1 MAFRQKGTMGILR
14 LQTAMIALSIYF
26 FSMATASSKD
36 YHVALSGSDNNN
48 GSLQMPFRSVL
59 KARNEIRK
67 SGLLGKEQ
75 INVVLHQ
82 GVYRFSSPFVLEP
95 EDSGSEGAEVNY
107 RAAEGEHVV
116 FTTAEKLDLKWEKW
130 KGNIYKAKLNK
141 EKAIDQ
147 LFVDGEL
154 QHMARYPNFTP
165 AKINA
170 LSENTDDHKTIPF
183 NGVAADAWSAE
194 KAKEWKDP
202 AGAYMHGIHKARWG
216 GIHYKVTG
224 KKETGDLDFI
234 GGWQNNRV
242 SDFSAVHKE
251 FRMIE
256 NVFEELDA
264 PGEWFFDQKKG
275 ALYFYPPEN
284 VILEKNP
291 TIEAVF
297 DVQNIISIYGK
308 HDSRVTQFT
317 VEGGNGLT
325 QKIETAAII
334 QPVQYI
340 NFQGIAFTGT
350 TRTFMETKE
359 SLLRSD
365 WTIFRGGAIHIKG
378 AEDISINNCRF
389 QRLGGN
395 AVFVDGYNRHVA
407 ISTSL
412 FEENGA
418 SDVCFAGSIA
428 AVRNPLFAYDQERP
442 DLNELDTLV
451 GPKTNDYPAD
461 CRVEDCLMTKCGRVE
476 KQTAGVTVSMSSRI
490 TVRHNTIYHVP
501 RAAINICDG
510 TWGGHLIEWNK
521 CFETV
526 LETSDHGAFNSWG
539 RDRFW
544 YSASPNGPRD
554 LDADGVPV
562 ITSVIKRFPN
572 IMLWDAYQTSTIR
585 NNFMMCDNG
594 WDIDLDDGS
603 TNYDI
608 YNNLCLRGGLK
619 TREGYHRN
627 VYNNVIFKHYTC
639 NVPYPKPSYDRFY
652 SNIILGGT
660 YKSTIPTLWSGQRDY
675 NLFHNPELKTQ
686 EKATTI
692 SEWTK
697 DDKHSIVADAAF
709 IDAENGNFNV
719 AIHSPATGLGFRN
732 FPVHGFGVITEQL
745 KVMAPEPDI
754 ILPATYFNNVHT
766 EEKAV
771 SVLNASIT
779 SLDTESKLTA
789 YGARAIGG
797 AIILKLPEHSKLSKL
812 GFKLDDVVLKV
823 GETRMHN
830 ARDFE
835 RMATLFMAGKKYT
848 VEVLRGQEEITFDFV
863 F

>member
-1 MAFRQKGTMGILR
+1 MKNFIVFTLLI
-14 LQTAMIALSIYF
+14 SF
-26 FSMATASSKD
+26 FSTGTVSSKD
-36 YHVALSGSDNNN
+36 YHVAINGNDKNSGSKEA
-48 GSLQMPFRSVL
+48 PFRTL
-59 KARNEIRK
+59 EKARNTIRE
-67 SGLLGKEQ
+67 SGLLGKEP
-75 INVVLHQ
+75 IKVIIHQ
-82 GVYRFSSPFVLEP
+82 GIYRFSRPFVLKP
-95 EDSGSEGAEVNY
+95 EDSGKKGAEVSY
-107 RAAEGEHVV
+107 CAAKDENVV
-116 FTTAEKLDLKWEKW
+116 FTTAEKLDLTWKKW
-130 KGNIYKAKLNK
+130 KGDIYKVKLNK

-147 LFVDGEL
+147 IFVNGVL
-154 QHMARYPNFTP
+154 QQMARYPNFIQ
-165 AKINA
+165 AKINS
-170 LSENTDDHKTIPF
+170 LSENTEDHKTIPF
-183 NGVAADAWSAE
+183 NGIAADAWSAE
-194 KAKEWKDP
+194 KSKDWNDP
-202 AGAYMHGIHKARWG
+202 SGAYMHGIHKARWG
-216 GIHYKVTG
+216 GIHYRVTG
-224 KKETGDLDFI
+224 KKENGDLDFI

-242 SDFSAVHKE
+242 DDFSAVHKE

-256 NVFEELDA
+256 NIFEELDA
-264 PGEWFFDQKKG
+264 PGEWFFDQKRG
-275 ALYFYPPEN
+275 ELYFYPPEK
-284 VILEKNP
+284 VSLDQNP
-291 TIEAVF
+291 AIEAVF
-297 DVQNIISIYGK
+297 DVQNIISIYGE
-308 HDSRVTQFT
+308 HESRVTQFT

-325 QKIETAAII
+325 QKIECSAIV

-340 NFQGIAFTGT
+340 KFQGIAFTGT
-350 TRTFMETKE
+350 ARTFMETKE

-389 QRLGGN
+389 QGLGGN
-395 AVFVDGYNRHVA
+395 AVFVDGYNRNVA
-407 ISTSL
+407 ISSSV
-412 FEENGA
+412 FEGNGA
-418 SDVCFAGSIA
+418 SDVCFVGSIA
-428 AVRNPLFAYDQERP
+428 AVRNPLFAYDQKRP
-442 DLNELDTLV
+442 GLNELDTIV

-476 KQTAGVTVSMSSRI
+476 KQTAGVNISMSSRI

-554 LDADGVPV
+554 VDADGVPV

-627 VYNNVIFKHYTC
+627 VYNNIIFKHYTC
-639 NVPYPKPSYDRFY
+639 NVPYPKPSYDRFFA
-652 SNIILGGT
+652 NIILGGT
-660 YKSTIPTLWSGQRDY
+660 YRSTIATLWSGLRDY
-675 NLFHNPELKTQ
+675 NLFHNPEMKMSV
-686 EKATTI
+686 KATAI
-692 SEWTK
+692 SDWTQ
-697 DDKHSIVADAAF
+697 DDQQSIVADAKF

-719 AIHSPATGLGFRN
+719 EINSPAIGLGFRN
-732 FPVHGFGVITEQL
+732 FPFKGYGVISEHL
-745 KVMAPEPDI
+745 KEMAPEPEI
-754 ILPATYFNNVHT
+754 IMPAKYFNNVRT

-771 SVLNASIT
+771 SVLNASLT

-789 YGARAIGG
+789 YGARSIGG
-797 AIILKLPEHSKLSKL
+797 AIILKLPEHSKLYKL

-823 GETRMHN
+823 GKAKIYN
-830 ARDFE
+830 ARDF
-835 RMATLFMAGKKYT
+835 AKASSLFSAGKTYT
-848 VEVLRGQEEITFDFV
+848 VEVLRGQEEITIEFV
-863 F
+863 Y

>member
-1 MAFRQKGTMGILR
+1 MQEQRFRIPLFTLLIF
-14 LQTAMIALSIYF
+14 F
-26 FSMATASSKD
+26 FSVGTVCSKD
-36 YHVALSGSDNNN
+36 YHVATNGNDSNSGT
-48 GSLQMPFRSVL
+48 LQMPFRSIA
-59 KARNEIRK
+59 KARNEIRI
-67 SGLLGKEQ
+67 SGLLGNEP
-75 INVVLHQ
+75 INVIIHQ
-82 GVYRFSSPFVLEP
+82 GVYRFSSPFILKP
-95 EDSGSEGAEVNY
+95 EDSGRKGAEVSY
-107 RAAEGEHVV
+107 CAAKGENVV
-116 FTTAEKLDLKWEKW
+116 FTTAEKLDLKWEKSN
-130 KGNIYKAKLNK
+130 GNIYKAKLNK
-141 EKAIDQ
+141 EQAIDQ

-154 QHMARYPNFTP
+154 QHMARYPNFIP
-165 AKINA
+165 AKINV

-183 NGVAADAWSAE
+183 NGVAANAWSAE
-194 KAKEWKDP
+194 KAKEWNNP
-202 AGAYMHGIHKARWG
+202 TGAYMHGIHKARWG
-216 GIHYKVTG
+216 GIHYEVTG
-224 KKETGDLDFI
+224 KKENGDLDFI

-275 ALYFYPPEN
+275 MLYFFPPEYVN
-284 VILEKNP
+284 LEQKP

-308 HDSRVTQFT
+308 HDSHTTEFT

-325 QKIETAAII
+325 QKIETSAIV
-334 QPVQYI
+334 QPVQHI
-340 NFQGIAFTGT
+340 KFQGIEFTGT
-350 TRTFMETKE
+350 ARTFMETKE

-378 AEDISINNCRF
+378 AEDISISNCRF

-395 AVFVDGYNRHVA
+395 AVFVDGYNRNVA
-407 ISTSL
+407 ISSSL

-418 SDVCFAGSIA
+418 SDVCFVGSIA
-428 AVRNPLFAYDQERP
+428 AVRNPLFSYDQERP
-442 DLNELDTLV
+442 GLNELDTIV

-476 KQTAGVTVSMSSRI
+476 KQTAGVNISMSSRI

-510 TWGGHLIEWNK
+510 TWGGHIIEWNK

-554 LDADGVPV
+554 LDKDGVPV
-562 ITSVIKRFPN
+562 ISSVIKRFPN
-572 IMLWDAYQTSTIR
+572 IMLWDAYQTTTIR

-627 VYNNVIFKHYTC
+627 VYNNIIFKHYTC
-639 NVPYPKPSYDRFY
+639 NVPYPKPSYDRCY
-652 SNIILGGT
+652 ANIILGGT
-660 YKSTIPTLWSGQRDY
+660 YKSTIATLWSGLRDY
-675 NLFHNPELKTQ
+675 NLFHNPEMKTPV
-686 EKATTI
+686 KATAI
-692 SEWTK
+692 SNWTQ
-697 DDKHSIVADAAF
+697 DDKNSIVADAKF
-709 IDAENGNFNV
+709 IDAKNGNFKV
-719 AIHSPATGLGFRN
+719 AINSPAIGLGFRN
-732 FPVHGFGVITEQL
+732 FSVTGFGVIAEHL
-745 KVMAPEPDI
+745 RKMAPEPEI
-754 ILPATYFNNVHT
+754 ILPASYFNNVRT
-766 EEKAV
+766 EEKEENV
-771 SVLNASIT
+771 FDASFT

-789 YGARAIGG
+789 YGARSIGG
-797 AIILKLPEHSKLSKL
+797 AIILKLPAHSKLYKL
-812 GFKLDDVVLKV
+812 GFKLDDVVLQV
-823 GETRMHN
+823 GGTRIYN
-830 ARDFE
+830 ARDF
-835 RMATLFMAGKKYT
+835 AKASTLFAEGKTYT